1 MEATETGYYDSPWGR
16 HLRLQ
21 VLTVGQ
27 LLDGR
32 GIDYP
37 HVTGANVTHRRA
49 ARVKASA
56 PDQTALFESNAD
68 RDRGA
73 HG

>member
-1 MEATETGYYDSPWGR
+1 MNEHEA
-16 HLRLQ
+16 RLQ
-21 VLTVGQ
+21 MLTVAQ

-49 ARVKASA
+49 ARAA
-56 PDQTALFESNAD
+56 DAQPERMELFGA
-68 RDRGA
+68 RDET
-73 HG
+73 

>member
-1 MEATETGYYDSPWGR
+1 MSRRGASIPASS
-16 HLRLQ
+16 LR
-21 VLTVGQ
+21 TIGE

-49 ARVKASA
+49 QRAKVAGA
-56 PDQTALFESNAD
+56 EAMELFGRAAEETDHNL
-68 RDRGA
+68 
-73 HG
+73 

>member
-1 MEATETGYYDSPWGR
+1 M
-16 HLRLQ
+16 
-21 VLTVGQ
+21 LTVAQ

-49 ARVKASA
+49 ARAA
-56 PDQTALFESNAD
+56 DAQPERMELFGA
-68 RDRGA
+68 RDET
-73 HG
+73 